1 MAGTGDELTASV
13 YTQPLTTDTL
23 NSTLNASKVFSKYYL
38 PKLVLLIPLHCL
50 CWSVDLREGSI
61 RVTRDTWQHVPRG
74 CVMRDVAARHVA
86 HVEVRQLM
94 PYSLAFTSTATP
106 AASTAPQQPQHRLQ
120 IFAALWTELST
131 FISPGVF
138 RVLCSADALKIC
150 GYLNT
155 SNLHTVH
162 GVTSITASS

>member
-1 MAGTGDELTASV
+1 MKAVVAAFNQEKALVGAFSVITNLRMELFEALV

-74 CVMRDVAARHVA
+74 CVMRDVAARPDAVFSG
-86 HVEVRQLM
+86 L
-94 PYSLAFTSTATP
+94 YFNSNTSSLHRTTA
-106 AASTAPQQPQHRLQ
+106 ATAPPPDICSSMNRTKYFHLPWGVPSAVFSRCTKNLW
-120 IFAALWTELST
+120 IFE
-131 FISPGVF
+131 
-138 RVLCSADALKIC
+138 
-150 GYLNT
+150 Y
-155 SNLHTVH
+155 
-162 GVTSITASS
+162 